1 MNVISYI
8 MVAFA
13 LIAAVDRIFGSKLGL
28 GKEFEKGIYM
38 LGPLAISMVGM
49 IIMSPL
55 IAHYMEPALKALP
68 SFIDPSIITA
78 SVFANDQGGAMLS
91 EQLAKDETL
100 GYFNGLVVASMM
112 GCTISFTIPFAMSV
126 VKKEQHH
133 DTLLGLLC
141 GIVTIP
147 IGCIVSGL
155 ILRIPFKTLMINMVP
170 LIIFSALIA
179 VGLLLIPNICVKIF
193 SVLGYIMKTIIT
205 IGLAVG
211 ILTFL
216 TGIAPLP
223 YVDSIENA
231 MSLVLN
237 AACVMTGALP
247 LLYILAKILDK
258 PLNKAGEKLQIN
270 NASVKGLVS
279 TLATSATTFEDMKD
293 MDRRGVIINSAF
305 AVSAAFAFTDHIAF
319 TLAFNADYILSVTIG
334 KLISAICAVF
344 VAIVM
349 SKKLI
354 NTQKDG

>member
-1 MNVISYI
+1 MNVLSYV

-55 IAHYMEPALKALP
+55 IAHYMEPALKSLP
-68 SFIDPSIITA
+68 DFIDPSIITA
-78 SVFANDQGGAMLS
+78 SIFANDQGGASLS
-91 EQLAKDETL
+91 DQLARNESL

-112 GCTISFTIPFAMSV
+112 GCTISFTVPFAMSV
-126 VKKEQHH
+126 VKKEQHN

-147 IGCIVSGL
+147 IGCIISGL
-155 ILRIPFKTLMINMVP
+155 ILRIPVKMLMID
-170 LIIFSALIA
+170 LIPIVLFSAIIA
-179 VGLLLIPNICVKIF
+179 VGLWLIPNICVKIF
-193 SVLGYIMKTIIT
+193 SVLGYIMKAIIT
-205 IGLAVG
+205 VGLFVG

-223 YVDSIENA
+223 HVDSIENA

-247 LLYILAKILDK
+247 LLYIISKILDK
-258 PLNKAGEKLQIN
+258 PLKKAGQKLQIN
-270 NASVKGLVS
+270 SASVKGLVS

-293 MDRRGVIINSAF
+293 MDRRGVVINSAF

-319 TLAFNADYILSVTIG
+319 TLAFNDDYILSVTIG

-344 VAIVM
+344 VAIPM

-354 NTQKDG
+354 KNR